1 MQMNMYNTWGE
12 ELAGWER
19 GRGCM
24 VRVAEEG
31 CRAQVAEE
39 GCTVSVAAVGSG
51 SHSSLEGVEQR
62 WEELAGGLRQDE
74 GPHQVEG

>member
-1 MQMNMYNTWGE
+1 MHTTMQMTMYNTWVE
-12 ELAGWER
+12 ELAGWGR

-31 CRAQVAEE
+31 CTAP
-39 GCTVSVAAVGSG
+39 VAAVGSG

-62 WEELAGGLRQDE
+62 REELVGGLRQDE
-74 GPHQVEG
+74 GPRLVEG